1 MSALAVAQTVEEAPL
16 GQAVERHLSS
26 DEPVTQW
33 MQDPELFESEGGDKL
48 EVRTSPA
55 RRSNRQAHQ
64 RDPADPF
71 RVGRCRHSAT

>member
-1 MSALAVAQTVEEAPL
+1 MWKQRSWSLMCGFIISAVAAAQVVDESQL

-48 EVRTSPA
+48 AVRDGH
-55 RRSNRQAHQ
+55 R
-64 RDPADPF
+64 
-71 RVGRCRHSAT
+71 